1 MVGNSM
7 NITIDITDTTWA
19 ELRRFVR
26 LADELGVADGDDV
39 RVTWQDDERAAVYE
53 LRIEG
58 EQIAEASHRE

>member
-1 MVGNSM
+1 MADSGM

-26 LADELGVADGDDV
+26 LADQLGVADGDDV
-39 RVTWQDDERAAVYE
+39 WVTWHDQCAAVRE

-58 EQIAEASHRE
+58 EQVAEASHRE